1 MRALRTPLAALCV
14 AAATAFG
21 VAACGEDDD
30 SVSEGPASAVPADAP
45 VYFESV
51 VDLADAD
58 ELNDALATLGIED
71 AAGMLGEQLDAE
83 LEADGETISYTEDIE
98 PVLGER
104 AGFFVQ
110 SFGSSGELDTST
122 DCVAP
127 DDTTTET
134 TTEGCAIPSDDV
146 TDDGDGALVVE
157 TTDEDRARELIDQ
170 AIAESGDTAEDAS
183 HEGVDYKLNP
193 DGGDAIAV
201 FDGFVVGGTELG
213 VQAAIDA
220 SAGDSLAD
228 SEEYQSELDNLG
240 SDPVLTAYAEPR
252 AVLDQLEAS
261 GQLDTAGRAV
271 AEEAAGGLL
280 DVPAVFSLGA
290 DADKITFDAST
301 GVSDTAASI
310 PVEESDLLRALPG
323 DSWAATAIPDV
334 GASIDEALQQISTT
348 AGTAAPDFDKELRRE
363 TGLDLAAL
371 TGAIGDV
378 AVFVRGTNVLD
389 AGGGA
394 VIEDLDPDAT
404 ADAIGTLR
412 RLAQREAGPGEKI
425 VQPNVEG
432 EGYAFTSPSVPQP
445 VNVVQ
450 RDGKLV
456 IAYGDEATDDAF
468 APTET
473 LGDSDTF
480 TTAADALGDYGVS
493 LFLDTGPALDLAE
506 SSGATTDPE
515 YAQAQ
520 PYLEHLD
527 YLITGT
533 SVDEDRSRARAVL
546 GLTE

>member
-1 MRALRTPLAALCV
+1 MRGLRTPLAAICV

-21 VAACGEDDD
+21 VSACGEDDD

-58 ELNDALATLGIED
+58 ELNDALATLGVED

-110 SFGSSGELDTST
+110 SFGSGDVT
-122 DCVAP
+122 A
-127 DDTTTET
+127 ET
-134 TTEGCAIPSDDV
+134 

-157 TTDEDRARELIDQ
+157 TTDEDKARELIDQ

-193 DGGDAIAV
+193 DSGDAIAV

-240 SDPVLTAYAEPR
+240 SDPVLTAYAEPG

-261 GQLDTAGRAV
+261 GQLDPAGRAV

-310 PVEESDLLRALPG
+310 PVEESELLRALPG

-404 ADAIGTLR
+404 ADAIGALR

-425 VQPNVEG
+425 VQPSVEG
-432 EGYAFTSPSVPQP
+432 EGYAFTSPSLPQP

-506 SSGATTDPE
+506 SSGAATDPE

-527 YLITGT
+527 YLITGA
-533 SVDEDRSRARAVL
+533 SVDEDRSRVRGVL

>member
-1 MRALRTPLAALCV
+1 MRGLRTPLAALCV
-14 AAATAFG
+14 AAAAAFG
-21 VAACGEDDD
+21 VAACGDDDD
-30 SVSEGPASAVPADAP
+30 SVSDGPASAVPADVP

-58 ELNDALATLGIED
+58 ELNDALATLGVED
-71 AAGMLGEQLDAE
+71 AAGMLGEQLDAQ

-110 SFGSSGELDTST
+110 SFGSSTDLTS
-122 DCVAP
+122 
-127 DDTTTET
+127 ET
-134 TTEGCAIPSDDV
+134 S
-146 TDDGDGALVVE
+146 DDGDGALVVE
-157 TTDEDRARELIDQ
+157 TTDEDKARELIDQ

-201 FDGFVVGGTELG
+201 FDGFVVAGTEPG

-228 SEEYQSELDNLG
+228 SDEYQSELDNLG
-240 SDPVLTAYAEPR
+240 SDPVLSAYAQPA

-261 GQLDTAGRAV
+261 GQLDAAGRAV

-310 PVEESDLLRALPG
+310 PVEESELLRALPG

-334 GASIDEALQQISTT
+334 GASIDEALQQVSTT

-378 AVFVRGTNVLD
+378 ALFARGTNVLD

-394 VIEDLDPDAT
+394 VVEDLDPDAT

-425 VQPNVEG
+425 TQPSVEG
-432 EGYAFTSPSVPQP
+432 EGYAFTSPSLPQP

-450 RDGKLV
+450 RDDKLV
-456 IAYGDEATDDAF
+456 IAYGDEATDEAF
-468 APTET
+468 APSET

-480 TTAADALGDYGVS
+480 TTASDALGDFGVS

-506 SSGATTDPE
+506 SSGAATDPG

-527 YLITGT
+527 YLITGA
-533 SVDEDRSRARAVL
+533 SVDEDRSRVRAVL